1 MKTLIFILAIMSGCS
16 KEPQTCYLN
25 AFGARTCVTLP
36 NGVPMWYVTEKWQS
50 DYPQS
55 SEECEMMAKRMRE
68 ENKDVYYLEGK
79 VVPIEE
85 LIFCNCEL

>member
-1 MKTLIFILAIMSGCS
+1 
-16 KEPQTCYLN
+16 
-25 AFGARTCVTLP
+25 
-36 NGVPMWYVTEKWQS
+36 MWYVSEKWQS

-55 SEECEMMAKRMRE
+55 ASECEMMVKRMRA